1 MDIALGSKEE
11 MSKKANVGRTS
22 MQSNKESIT
31 IKGSRDMKGSIGKK
45 REDKVGRYELD
56 DDMDLD
62 VVEIGGNKVM

>member
-1 MDIALGSKEE
+1 MDIVLGSKEE

-45 REDKVGRYELD
+45 KEEKVGRYE
-56 DDMDLD
+56 
-62 VVEIGGNKVM
+62 